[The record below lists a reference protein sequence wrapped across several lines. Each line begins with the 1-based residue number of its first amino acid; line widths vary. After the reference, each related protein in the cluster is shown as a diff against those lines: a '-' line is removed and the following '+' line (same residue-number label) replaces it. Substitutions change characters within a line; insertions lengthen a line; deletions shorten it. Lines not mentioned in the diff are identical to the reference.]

1 MGAPVQPSYTQ
12 AVFRGRNDNGTES
25 SATWIASTDTNFTLQ
40 VSTTFRLRF
49 RVQQTV
55 TNANTN
61 LAKNFKLR
69 FSDGGSYTDIGAQGT
84 TASKVRYVNSSNI
97 TDNETTTNQLGT
109 GTGSFIAGSVDENND
124 TGTITFTS
132 GAASYTEIEFVIEV
146 YGPLVDNND
155 AISFRVYETNDTV
168 LDTYTV
174 TPNVTVK
181 KAITAQSALNST
193 TSSTFLQKYKP
204 AGLAGLIASSVLTS
218 NAIMPQPN
226 DGFRTTEQGDYRVI
240 ESTVFRITEKLVEAF
255 SQLSAN
261 GIVSSTGEIIAN
273 LILYG
278 DSSLSST
285 ATLQNVGLRKTN
297 GTILLSSLSSLH
309 GLGEVV
315 RKSSSSLSSSS
326 SLQSSSKVIKYGT
339 NSLQSIASLT
349 PTAQKLSIGYSNL
362 TSSGSSLYAGI
373 NYLVGRSE
381 LNSSSSL
388 VNTGIL
394 TTFGTTALQGNS
406 STNVDS
412 QLTTYGE
419 VTLNG
424 TGTISANGKYIV
436 SSSFSSTSSLGA
448 DVSLI
453 IYGQVQSLLVN
464 FDREIEEEDL
474 RLTEQDDQRISEDA
488 LTNVIYGSIVAESTL
503 KPFSS
508 TAYIKKENV
517 WKEFIPFVKFN
528 GVWVT
533 PEKTYRK
540 ENGMWKRIY

>member
-25 SATWIASTDTNFTLQ
+25 SATWIESTDTNFTLQ

-61 LAKNFKLR
+61 LTKNFKLR
-69 FSDGGSYTDIGAQGT
+69 FSDGGSYTNIGAQGT

-97 TDNETTTNQLGT
+97 TDNETTTDQLGT

-155 AISFRVYETNDTV
+155 VISFRVYETNNTV

-226 DGFRTTEQGDYRVI
+226 DGFRTTEQGDYRVT
-240 ESTVFRITEKLVEAF
+240 ESNVFRITEKLIEAF

-261 GIVSSTGEIIAN
+261 GIVSSTGEVIAN

-297 GTILLSSLSSLH
+297 GTLSLSSLSSLD

-315 RKSSSSLSSSS
+315 GKSSSSLSSSS

-339 NSLQSIASLT
+339 NSLQSIATLT

-436 SSSFSSTSSLGA
+436 FSSFSSTSSLGA

-453 IYGQVQSLLVN
+453 IYGQVESNLDN
-464 FDREIEEEDL
+464 PIRD
-474 RLTEQDDQRISEDA
+474 TEQDDQRITEEDDVRITDD
-488 LTNVIYGSIVAESTL
+488 LFTNLINASIFTEGTKIPFGSTS
-503 KPFSS
+503 
-508 TAYIKKENV
+508 YIKQNGV
-517 WKEFIPFVKFN
+517 WKETSLYVKYN
-528 GVWVT
+528 STWNL
-533 PEKTYRK
+533 PETIHRK
-540 ENGMWKRIY
+540 ENGIWKRIY